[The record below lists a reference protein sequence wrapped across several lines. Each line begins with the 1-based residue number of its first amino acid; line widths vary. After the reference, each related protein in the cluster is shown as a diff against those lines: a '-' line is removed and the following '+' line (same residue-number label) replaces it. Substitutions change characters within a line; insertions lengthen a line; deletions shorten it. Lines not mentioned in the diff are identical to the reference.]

1 MERETLVPSDSEHT
15 TRSEQIAL
23 SSPVAIDVNQQN
35 QEARTVIQRSE
46 SDFSAGEV
54 LFEAVRQ
61 VIQRLLRTPMKE
73 AELASALQVSP
84 PQIRAWLSRL
94 IDEDIVTKQKKP
106 MGYVIKQPPLFG
118 GQN

>member
-1 MERETLVPSDSEHT
+1 VPSDSEHT